1 MHNIKNYDT
10 KGIVGE
16 NSAGP
21 LTTDTKAN
29 YDFSPN
35 LFNSNTISK
44 QNGGSNN
51 KITSYYKMNGGSNS
65 FESALHAVND
75 YPLAP
80 NGGARLSYNTHSS
93 SVVPSARPNHK
104 HTGGK
109 KRTLKKH
116 KSRKHKKHKSRKHKS
131 RKHKSRKHK
140 SRKHK
145 SRKHKSRK
153 HKSRKH
159 KKHKSRKHKK
169 HKSRKHKKHKSRK
182 HKKHRKKSQ
191 RYRMRG
197 GSGDLNKLSDLPT
210 MGVSFA
216 PTAPISP
223 SDSALAPGNFKGYAR
238 S

>member
-51 KITSYYKMNGGSNS
+51 KMTSYYKMNGGSNS
-65 FESALHAVND
+65 FESALQAVND

-80 NGGARLSYNTHSS
+80 NGGARLSYNTHGLNVGS
-93 SVVPSARPNHK
+93 SARPNHV
-104 HTGGK
+104 GGK
-109 KRTLKKH
+109 KRTLKKHKSRKHKRKHKKHTSRKHKKH

-140 SRKHK
+140 KR
-145 SRKHKSRK
+145 
-153 HKSRKH
+153 
-159 KKHKSRKHKK
+159 
-169 HKSRKHKKHKSRK
+169 KSRK
-182 HKKHRKKSQ
+182 HKKHRKKSH

-197 GSGDLNKLSDLPT
+197 GSADLQKLSDLPT

-216 PTAPISP
+216 PTTHLSP
-223 SDSALAPGNFKGYAR
+223 SDSALAPGNFRAYPV

>member
-1 MHNIKNYDT
+1 MHNVENYDT
-10 KGIVGE
+10 NGIVGE

-116 KSRKHKKHKSRKHKS
+116 KSRKHK
-131 RKHKSRKHK
+131 

>member
-1 MHNIKNYDT
+1 MHNVENYDT
-10 KGIVGE
+10 NGIVGE

-116 KSRKHKKHKSRKHKS
+116 KSRKHK
-131 RKHKSRKHK
+131 
-140 SRKHK
+140 
-145 SRKHKSRK
+145 
-153 HKSRKH
+153 
-159 KKHKSRKHKK
+159 
-169 HKSRKHKKHKSRK
+169 SRKHKKHKSRK

>member
-1 MHNIKNYDT
+1 MHNVENYDT

-65 FESALHAVND
+65 FESALQAVND

-104 HTGGK
+104 HVGGK

-116 KSRKHKKHKSRKHKS
+116 KSRKHKRKHK
-131 RKHKSRKHK
+131 
-140 SRKHK
+140 
-145 SRKHKSRK
+145 K

-159 KKHKSRKHKK
+159 KKRKSRKHKKRKSRKHKK

-182 HKKHRKKSQ
+182 HKKHRKKSN

-210 MGVSFA
+210 MGVDLS
-216 PTAPISP
+216 PKSLSP
-223 SDSALAPGNFKGYAR
+223 SESALAPGNFRAYPV

>member
-1 MHNIKNYDT
+1 MHNVENYDT
-10 KGIVGE
+10 NGIVGE

-145 SRKHKSRK
+145 
-153 HKSRKH
+153 
-159 KKHKSRKHKK
+159 K

>member
-1 MHNIKNYDT
+1 MHNVENYDT
-10 KGIVGE
+10 NGIVGE

-145 SRKHKSRK
+145 SRKHK
-153 HKSRKH
+153 
-159 KKHKSRKHKK
+159 KHKSRKHKK

>member
-1 MHNIKNYDT
+1 MHNVENYDT
-10 KGIVGE
+10 NGIVGE

-145 SRKHKSRK
+145 
-153 HKSRKH
+153 
-159 KKHKSRKHKK
+159 KHKSRKHKK